1 MIFMEDIMKRLFY
14 PFETIENPQQAEV
27 GAKAKALIEL
37 ARAKFPVPDGLVFTV
52 DFFRPWLR
60 ELKESQEWMEA
71 KADPTQEHCD
81 RLKTRVDAMAYTA
94 EQLTVLN
101 EVLELLG
108 EEELFAVRSSS
119 PEEDQSGN
127 SFAGMYD
134 TLLGVRKADLPN
146 SIRLVFIS
154 LLGFRVM
161 LYKSQSEMELEDAS
175 MAVIVQAQLDS
186 EISGIGFSLNPKNNA
201 YDEAVINASFGLGEA
216 IVSGI
221 VTPDTY
227 VVDKLEHQIFEKNV
241 NLKENGI
248 WLNAD
253 GGVDKRP
260 CENPEAQCLSDEK
273 IMAVAKMI
281 SGCEAYYG
289 VPVDIEWAY
298 AKDELY
304 LLQVRPITAYIP
316 IFPEMMTK
324 PGERK
329 KIYVD
334 VLNVSQGFSEPLSV
348 LGLDIWAKVMGMIG
362 GQGIMPAGEGGYLLN
377 LHGRQYF
384 NVSNLLKGM
393 GSRLGIVTVGNHDFV
408 IKEQKE
414 KIIREY
420 KTLHKTKEMR
430 EAKWAMVKVAFTTL
444 PMMIGMLIN
453 PKKQEILYTK
463 LANEFMDHMRKLKN
477 NQPFDQ
483 VVREGFGHLQIIM
496 KHSVTYA
503 PGELAMSRVKRMF
516 KGKELEDEIAA
527 LQMLVVSNPTVAM
540 GKSQYELACEPELQE
555 TKDGEEFAERIAS
568 QEYSKAFLKK
578 VDRHCSLYGDRG
590 FKEIDIATLRLR
602 NQMKEL
608 YQQLSRIRIGDNQLI
623 RAGKRKREAYEHL
636 RSEAEKMGKLRKFE
650 KNAEVYERLFG
661 FRETPKYMVAVL
673 IGQLH
678 DLAMDLGAEFVR
690 QGRLASVEQIFDLH
704 LEEIAKA
711 QNDSEFLLTEAIA
724 KNLEPYQLVSHVK
737 NWPTNID
744 SRGKIHYPEQKMSG
758 EGFVGESIS
767 IGIIRGRAK
776 VLHAPYEK
784 PIEPGEI
791 LVTHATEPAWTPI
804 FINAAGVVLEIGGI
818 LQHGAIIARE
828 YGIPCVSGIREA
840 TQMIQDGDLLEVDG
854 TNGIVRIISEQ

>member
-1 MIFMEDIMKRLFY
+1 MKRLFY
-14 PFETIENPQQAEV
+14 PFETIENPQQVEV
-27 GAKAKALIEL
+27 GAKAQALIEL
-37 ARAKFPVPDGLVFTV
+37 TRAKFPVPDGLVFTV
-52 DFFRPWLR
+52 DFFEPWLQ
-60 ELKESQEWMEA
+60 EIKASQEWMEA

-81 RLKTRVDAMAYTA
+81 RLKTRVEAMAYTA

-134 TLLGVRKADLPN
+134 TVLGVKKANLPEE
-146 SIRLVFIS
+146 IRVVFAS
-154 LLGFRVM
+154 LFDFRVM
-161 LYKSQSEMELEDAS
+161 LYKSQSEMELEDAI
-175 MAVIVQAQLDS
+175 MAVILQAQLDS

-227 VVDKLEHQIFEKNV
+227 VVDKVEKQIIEKTVHQKEH
-241 NLKENGI
+241 GI
-248 WLNAD
+248 WLHAD
-253 GGVDKRP
+253 GGVDKRQ
-260 CENPEAQCLSDEK
+260 CENPEAQCLSEEK
-273 IMAVAKMI
+273 ILAVAKLI

-298 AKDELY
+298 VKDELY
-304 LLQVRPITAYIP
+304 LLQARPITAYIP

-362 GQGIMPAGEGGYLLN
+362 GQGIMPAGEGGYFLN

-393 GSRLGIVTVGNHDFV
+393 GSRLGIVTVGNHDLV

-414 KIIREY
+414 EIIREY

-430 EAKWAMVKVAFTTL
+430 EAKWAMVKVAFTTG
-444 PMMIGMLIN
+444 PMMIHMLIN
-453 PKKQEILYTK
+453 PKKQETLYTK
-463 LANEFMDHMRKLKN
+463 LSNDFMDQVKN
-477 NQPFDQ
+477 LEPNQPF
-483 VVREGFGHLQIIM
+483 EHAAEKGLAYLQIIM

-503 PGELAMSRVKRMF
+503 PGELAFSRIKRMF
-516 KGKELEDEIAA
+516 KGKGLEDEIAA
-527 LQMLVVSNPTVAM
+527 IQMMVSSNPTVAM
-540 GKSQYELACEPELQE
+540 GKSQYALACDPELQE
-555 TKDGEEFAERIAS
+555 TKDGEEFAERIVLKI
-568 QEYSKAFLKK
+568 YSKKFIEK
-578 VDRHCSLYGDRG
+578 VEKHSSLYGDRG
-590 FKEIDIATLRLR
+590 FKEIDIATPRLR
-602 NQMKEL
+602 NQRKEL
-608 YQQLSRIRIGDNQLI
+608 YQQLSRIHVDDNQLI
-623 RAGKRKREAYEHL
+623 HAEKRKGEAYERL

-678 DLAMDLGAEFVR
+678 DLAMDLGAEFVG
-690 QGRLASVEQIFDLH
+690 QGRLATADEIFDLH
-704 LEEIAKA
+704 LEEIAQA
-711 QNDSEFLLTEAIA
+711 QSDAEFSLIA
-724 KNLEPYQLVSHVK
+724 AREKNLVPYRRVAHIK

-744 SRGKIHYPEQKMSG
+744 SRGKIHFHEQKETANGLMG
-758 EGFVGESIS
+758 EAIS
-767 IGIIRGRAK
+767 RGIVRGRAK
-776 VLHAPYEK
+776 VLSFPYEK

-840 TQMIQDGDLLEVDG
+840 TRMIQDGDLLEVDG
-854 TNGIVRIISEQ
+854 TNGSVRIISEQ